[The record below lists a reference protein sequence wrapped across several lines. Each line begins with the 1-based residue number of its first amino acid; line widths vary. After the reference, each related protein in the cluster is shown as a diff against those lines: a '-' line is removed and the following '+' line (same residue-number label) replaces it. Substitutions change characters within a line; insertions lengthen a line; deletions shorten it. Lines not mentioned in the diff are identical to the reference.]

1 MHDRQQPTQM
11 VPKFPSI
18 TAVRVLRYQCI
29 TPANHSRPRVHAS
42 SGRHSIFSV
51 DFSVWRAVTGRPS
64 RGKAPPT
71 VEFPVTRDWGVLGCN
86 RPASDPTVPTSANP
100 HEGQGPQST
109 QTPNPTGG
117 LTGWSVPRA
126 LDLRPSGTQKQ
137 VRGAVNARRG
147 CARGVGATRVGS
159 NLGRGRR
166 RRPEGSPRAR
176 RRFSSPFVYVVTACW
191 PSRWREGWK
200 GAWHVGGFSGGDA
213 SGRFVVVRRRL
224 VFPSAPVHL
233 PPRPSLTLGG
243 RRRLRSGWRA
253 SENATHI
260 FFSSRVARAAP
271 PTSVLH
277 HAIGR
282 SLCFSPSVSSP
293 TRTRQAIAMAEATA
307 VTSPLMGAVNKI
319 KESVLHVI
327 SQVRARGIEPDT
339 ATQPH
344 ARRVAFVPTHCI
356 V

>member
-191 PSRWREGWK
+191 HSRWHEGWK
-200 GAWHVGGFSGGDA
+200 GAWHVGGFSGLMHRDGSSSSDA
-213 SGRFVVVRRRL
+213 ASCF
-224 VFPSAPVHL
+224 
-233 PPRPSLTLGG
+233 PPRRFIFRLG
-243 RRRLRSGWRA
+243 RRSLSAGGGACARVGARVKMQPTFFFRLESHARLHQPACCIMQSVAHFA
-253 SENATHI
+253 S
-260 FFSSRVARAAP
+260 P
-271 PTSVLH
+271 P
-277 HAIGR
+277 
-282 SLCFSPSVSSP
+282 P
-293 TRTRQAIAMAEATA
+293 
-307 VTSPLMGAVNKI
+307 SPL
-319 KESVLHVI
+319 
-327 SQVRARGIEPDT
+327 
-339 ATQPH
+339 
-344 ARRVAFVPTHCI
+344 RRERDRRSRWLKPQR
-356 V
+356 